1 MCDYFLG
8 DFNLKF
14 LSCEE
19 KVFLNFLFLGDINI
33 YYVNIFC
40 SGILWYYCFSK
51 VCKLCREFY

>member
-14 LSCEE
+14 LSREE

-33 YYVNIFC
+33 
-40 SGILWYYCFSK
+40 
-51 VCKLCREFY
+51 

>member
-1 MCDYFLG
+1 MFDYFLG

-33 YYVNIFC
+33 
-40 SGILWYYCFSK
+40 
-51 VCKLCREFY
+51 